1 MADLGWAGWEPS
13 DFCCNQ
19 HRTHLCRLGLAQ
31 SNTKKV
37 APISRDIDAPVGGG
51 GGGGEGTGLIMHS
64 SCILL
69 TTTLQVKYCQCLI
82 L

>member
-51 GGGGEGTGLIMHS
+51 GRGGRNRINHALFLHPANNNPTS
-64 SCILL
+64 
-69 TTTLQVKYCQCLI
+69 
-82 L
+82 